1 MNAPVLT
8 TADRP
13 TVQTPSDLGA
23 VLLNGPRALL
33 EITSLDRCKY
43 VLLVYG
49 TAGGWYPVIDPL
61 TKAPLQIQLN
71 GSDGDPKV
79 AQVAGALRILFDVE
93 QPGYY
98 VLWRT
103 SESGSATAKLTD
115 VGTSNGNFLVQ
126 PIEGGTITLLSG
138 KLTGFSVGAAIT
150 DGVPQ
155 TQTVDLGPSNV
166 KCAWTVLL
174 TLAANTTD
182 ENAETSYANLS
193 ALIGV
198 ASNGAGGV
206 EVTLGANVGGSGYNS
221 FGNDVKAIPTVAV
234 VNGRVIL
241 TLTLTGDTG
250 VKANLQYG
258 GNLDSIFEVSP
269 SGTGGNA
276 VTLATVADAGAKAG
290 SVTVVGNAV
299 TVHYK
304 DGDTTVGDVEALF
317 TGLGV
322 AVTWGRV
329 KVKTGGTGAQ
339 VLAAPTDTHAATA
352 FIRGANAKP
361 TISNVSGIVT
371 SSRG

>member
-23 VLLNGPRALL
+23 VLLNGPQALL
-33 EITSLDRCKY
+33 EINSLDRCKY

-49 TAGGWYPVIDPL
+49 TAGGWYPVIDPA
-61 TKAPLQIQLN
+61 TKAPIQIQLN

-138 KLTGFSVGAAIT
+138 KLTGFSVGATIT

-155 TQTVDLGPSNV
+155 TTTVDLGPANV
-166 KCAWTVLL
+166 KTAWTVLL

-182 ENAETSYANLS
+182 DGETLIAQS
-193 ALIGV
+193 AALVGV
-198 ASNGAGGV
+198 VSDGAGGV
-206 EVTLGANVGGSGYNS
+206 DVTLGSNVGGSGYS
-221 FGNDVKAIPTVAV
+221 TFGNDVKAIPTVAV

-276 VTLATVADAGAKAG
+276 VTLATVANAGAKAG

-304 DGDTTVGDVEALF
+304 DGETTVADVEALF
-317 TGLGV
+317 TGQGV

-329 KVKTGGTGAQ
+329 KVKTAGTGAQ
-339 VLAAPTDTHAATA
+339 VLAAPGDTHAATA